1 MDELKRKEE
10 IIEELTKTIKLQ
22 NKMQKEV
29 VEEKNENLVRLSL
42 ANKELLDEVKELK
55 EENKVLKKELMNK
68 HLNDMTSFLGK
79 PIGFWIGW
87 NKQVTELNL
96 ELVMSINAIYRL
108 SLSQIERIVKSRTG
122 SQVVDYF
129 RIQEI
134 LNGAKR
140 AERLEKSCHKC
151 INSRMNGFELICVE
165 WQRVIEDDE
174 CLCSRYEEEE

>member
-68 HLNDMTSFLGK
+68 HLNDMASFLGK

-87 NKQVTELNL
+87 NEQITELNL
-96 ELVMSINAIYRL
+96 ESAMSINAIYRL

-129 RIQEI
+129 KIQEI
-134 LNGAKR
+134 LNEAKK
-140 AERLEKSCHKC
+140 AERLEK
-151 INSRMNGFELICVE
+151 
-165 WQRVIEDDE
+165 W
-174 CLCSRYEEEE
+174 